1 MKKALFL
8 VLLVSTMPALAHDQ
22 WYDCDVQEFY
32 VLSDDGRLEARTEGY
47 AGESFRVDRDASV
60 ISGDKINSLFNI
72 DIVASNP
79 VTQGVYSLVNY
90 SRRSDGQIRRLLSL
104 TVQDFSA
111 IKPFVLA
118 EGNYIFTGIC
128 R

>member
-1 MKKALFL
+1 MKKSIFL
-8 VLLVSTMPALAHDQ
+8 VLLASSMPLLAHDQ

-32 VLSDDGRLEARTEGY
+32 VLADDGRLESKTEGY

-60 ISGDKINSLFNI
+60 ISGDKINTLYNL
-72 DIVASNP
+72 DVVASNP

-90 SRRSDGQIRRLLSL
+90 SRRGDGQIRRLLSL
-104 TVQDFSA
+104 TVQDFSP